1 MSLNIIYLFY
11 IMSKR
16 QRLMDQDWGI
26 GSSSSSSSSSEE
38 SSDEDVQVEPK
49 PCGLFKLPFEI
60 LSHIFIMSGNT
71 ALPVVCKH
79 LYQQLYYCHDS
90 LKMSFLLQRS
100 QNDVEKAFEDAI
112 KFPFFNMDMLRRFEK
127 MQPSLQYNDKKIPAR
142 LFLQDPQDT
151 LQQRD
156 SLILALLEKGAS
168 ANRPK
173 GYPLIKSAQL
183 GRLDQVKLL
192 VKFGADPTMRNN
204 MALRVC
210 AARDNREM
218 VDYFLDE
225 LHVKPDSETLKA
237 CVQKNLW
244 DMFQV
249 LVDHGAVPDMSTVD
263 FT

>member
-1 MSLNIIYLFY
+1 
-11 IMSKR
+11 MSKR

-26 GSSSSSSSSSEE
+26 SSSSSSSDND
-38 SSDEDVQVEPK
+38 SSDEETQDDKVKEQK

-60 LSHIFIMSGNT
+60 LSRIFIITSNP
-71 ALPVVCKH
+71 ALPIVCNY

-90 LKMSFLLQRS
+90 IKISFLLHRS
-100 QNDVEKAFEDAI
+100 QNNIEKAFEDAV
-112 KFPFFNMDMLRRFEK
+112 KFPFFNMEILHRFEK
-127 MQPSLQYNDKKIPAR
+127 MQPALRYNDKKIPAR
-142 LFLQDPQDT
+142 LFLQDPTET
-151 LQQRD
+151 LQERD
-156 SLILALLEKGAS
+156 SIILALLEKGAS
-168 ANRPK
+168 PNRPK

-192 VKFGADPTMRNN
+192 IRFGADPTVRSN

-210 AARDNREM
+210 AARDNRAM

-225 LHVKPDSETLKA
+225 LNVKPDSETLKA

-249 LVDHGAVPDMSTVD
+249 LVDHGAVPDMSTID

>member
-1 MSLNIIYLFY
+1 MS
-11 IMSKR
+11 R
-16 QRLMDQDWGI
+16 QQGLLYQDWEV
-26 GSSSSSSSSSEE
+26 SSSSSSDD
-38 SSDEDVQVEPK
+38 SSDKDQDGKFGELK

-60 LSHIFIMSGNT
+60 LSNIFILSGNP
-71 ALPVVCKH
+71 ALPVTCKH
-79 LYQQLYYCHDS
+79 LHQQLYLCHDS
-90 LKMSFLLQRS
+90 IKISFLLSRT
-100 QNDVEKAFEDAI
+100 QNDIEKAFEDAV
-112 KFPFFNMDMLRRFEK
+112 KFPFFNMELLHRFERV
-127 MQPSLQYNDKKIPAR
+127 QPTLEYKNKKIPAR
-142 LFLQDPQDT
+142 LFLQDPAET
-151 LQQRD
+151 LQERD
-156 SLILALLEKGAS
+156 SIIVALLQKGAS
-168 ANRPK
+168 PNRPK

-192 VKFGADPTMRNN
+192 IAFGADATIRNN

-249 LVDHGAVPDMSTVD
+249 LVDHGAVPDISAID
-263 FT
+263 FA

>member
-1 MSLNIIYLFY
+1 MQIHCLF
-11 IMSKR
+11 R

-26 GSSSSSSSSSEE
+26 SSSSSSDSGSD
-38 SSDEDVQVEPK
+38 SSDEEVPAELK
-49 PCGLFKLPFEI
+49 PCGLFQLPFEI
-60 LSHIFIMSGNT
+60 LSNIFILSGNT
-71 ALPVVCKH
+71 DLPIVCKY
-79 LYQQLYYCHDS
+79 LYQQLYYCHES
-90 LKMSFLLQRS
+90 IKISFLLQRS
-100 QNDVEKAFEDAI
+100 QNNVEKAFEDAV
-112 KFPFFNMDMLRRFEK
+112 KFPFFSMDMLQRFEK
-127 MQPSLQYNDKKIPAR
+127 MQPSLHYNDKKIPAR
-142 LFLQDPQDT
+142 LFLQAPEGT
-151 LQQRD
+151 LEQRD
-156 SLILALLEKGAS
+156 ALIVALLEKGAS

-210 AARDNREM
+210 AARNNRVM

-249 LVDHGAVPDMSTVD
+249 LVDHGAVPDISTID

>member
-1 MSLNIIYLFY
+1 
-11 IMSKR
+11 MSKR

-26 GSSSSSSSSSEE
+26 SSSSSSSDD
-38 SSDEDVQVEPK
+38 SSDEEVQAEPK

-60 LSHIFIMSGNT
+60 LSRIFILSGNT
-71 ALPVVCKH
+71 ELPLVCKY

-90 LKMSFLLQRS
+90 IKIFFLVHRAH
-100 QNDVEKAFEDAI
+100 NNIERAFEDAI
-112 KFPFFNMDMLRRFEK
+112 KFPFFNMDIMQRFEK
-127 MQPSLQYNDKKIPAR
+127 MQPSLQYKDKKIPAR

-151 LQQRD
+151 LEQRD

-210 AARDNREM
+210 AARNNREM

-244 DMFQV
+244 DMFHV
-249 LVDHGAVPDMSTVD
+249 LVGHGAVPDMSTID